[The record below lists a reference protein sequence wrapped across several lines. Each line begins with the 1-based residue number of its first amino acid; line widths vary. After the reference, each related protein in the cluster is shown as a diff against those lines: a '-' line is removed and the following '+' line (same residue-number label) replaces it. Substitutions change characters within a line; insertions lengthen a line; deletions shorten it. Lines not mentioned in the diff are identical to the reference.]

1 MNGFK
6 GIIRHPVSIV
16 PALIAS
22 AVITALF
29 IFAIGPEIANLVLE
43 TIFLGNVPET
53 GISVVPFQFLSLYS
67 GSLLVLALGAVVAL
81 LIGIATNFFYANF
94 AKELQAKNPSIGKAF
109 SKTISDLPGIIAVAI
124 FGIIIAVI
132 LGIAFWVLLLVA
144 GTIAVVSEVIMAIIA
159 ILAAYCVVKIAF
171 LVPIMATEKAKL
183 KEALG
188 KSWEFTNK
196 KFWTVL
202 VFLVVVSIINQIIFG
217 IGLALSDAVID
228 TNIGIIVYA
237 VFWAMATA
245 FMAIAIAIYYI
256 ETE

>member
-202 VFLVVVSIINQIIFG
+202 VFSIINQIIFG